1 MNKTPKATGAP
12 RRRGRPSADCAPGAD
27 HLLRTARRIFALRGY
42 EATSVREIAREADV
56 DAALIAHHFGSKE
69 ALWLAVVEQIKV
81 LLDPM
86 LATAVALRADASLGP
101 RERVEQGLLAFI
113 DRVFEH
119 PDIGIFFS
127 TAATEEGERLNVLVT
142 SIVRPFHEVYLPLFN
157 DAMDAGELHR
167 CDPALLFSVL
177 MQGISKT
184 VAYGHVL
191 RAVSTLPD
199 EPERFKRELT
209 DVALHL
215 LRAAAPEPP
224 PPPVTSRRRSR

>member
-1 MNKTPKATGAP
+1 MNKTPKTAGAP
-12 RRRGRPSADCAPGAD
+12 RRRGRPSADCAPGAE

-86 LATAVALRADASLGP
+86 LEAARELRGEASLGP
-101 RERVEQGLLAFI
+101 RARVEQALLVFI

-127 TAATEEGERLNVLVT
+127 TAATEEGARLDVLID
-142 SIVRPFHEVYLPLFN
+142 SMVRPFHEVYLPLFS
-157 DAMDAGELHR
+157 DAMDAGELRR

-184 VAYGHVL
+184 VAYSHVL

-199 EPERFKRELT
+199 DPARFKRELT
-209 DVALHL
+209 EVALHL
-215 LRAAAPEPP
+215 LR
-224 PPPVTSRRRSR
+224 